1 MRYTASMAGEYNLL
15 IITYLGHVFSFP
27 GVRYVW
33 RPDMGDVLVHVISV
47 HR

>member
-1 MRYTASMAGEYNLL
+1 MRYTSMAGEYNLL

-27 GVRYVW
+27 GVRYVR
-33 RPDMGDVLVHVISV
+33 RPDVGDVLVHVIRV